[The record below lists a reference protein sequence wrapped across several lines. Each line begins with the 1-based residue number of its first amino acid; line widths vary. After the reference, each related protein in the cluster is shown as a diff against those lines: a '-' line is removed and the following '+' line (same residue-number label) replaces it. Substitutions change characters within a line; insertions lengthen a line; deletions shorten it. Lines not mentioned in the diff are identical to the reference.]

1 MPSPDCI
8 FVHAADLHLDSPFVG
23 LSGRLGNAFGDLA
36 VRASLESMGRLF
48 ALARE
53 HDADFMVIAGDL
65 YDGAKVGVRA
75 KVAFLQEVRAA
86 AAHGLRVLVALGN
99 HDPVDET
106 WYRDGELPENLH
118 IFAPGDPET
127 VSFLARSGRRV
138 EVTGVSY
145 RQRRETENL
154 ALRFPPADPA
164 SLSVAVL
171 HANVGGDPNHDSYAP
186 ASLDDLTRLG
196 YDYFALG
203 HIHRQA
209 VLAERPMVAYSGT
222 LQGRSM
228 KESELGSKGAI
239 LVRHSPTEELSAEF
253 VELAAV
259 RFERIEV
266 EVPDGGETALVEA
279 MAEKVTAAQGALGD
293 LSGLV
298 VRVTLT
304 GSTDDF
310 DFEPEFLEAAAQAL
324 RDRTEGLARPK
335 VFIESLRSKVE
346 GHLELSEVALRPDL
360 AGLLA
365 ASALQAPPLQSD
377 LAALAAGLRAGT
389 LNTSTV
395 KALREIASEG
405 LLGQAELADV
415 AARAYR
421 LAIGPLVG
429 TDARGAR

>member
-1 MPSPDCI
+1 MASPDCT
-8 FVHAADLHLDSPFVG
+8 FVHAADLHLDSPFIG
-23 LSGRLGNAFGDLA
+23 LSGRLGSAFGELA

-53 HDADFMVIAGDL
+53 SEADFMVIAGDL

-75 KVAFLQEVRAA
+75 KVAFLDKVREAGA
-86 AAHGLRVLVALGN
+86 FGLKVLVALGN
-99 HDPVDET
+99 HDPVDEG
-106 WYRDGELPENLH
+106 WYRAGELPENLH
-118 IFAPGDPET
+118 IFAPGEPET
-127 VSFLARSGRRV
+127 VSFLTRSGRRV

-154 ALRFPPADPA
+154 SLRFPAADP
-164 SLSVAVL
+164 SVFSVAVL
-171 HANVGGDPNHDSYAP
+171 HANVGGNPNHDSYAP

-228 KESELGSKGAI
+228 KESELGPKGAMV
-239 LVRHSPTEELSAEF
+239 VRHSPTLGLSAEF

-266 EVPDGGETALVEA
+266 EVPEGGETALVEA
-279 MAEKVTAAQGALGD
+279 MAERVTGAQGELGD

-298 VRVTLT
+298 VRVILT
-304 GSTDDF
+304 GSAEVSGA
-310 DFEPEFLEAAAQAL
+310 EPEFLEAAAQAL
-324 RDRTEGLARPK
+324 RDRVEGLERPK
-335 VFIESLRSKVE
+335 VFVESLESKVE
-346 GHLELSEVALRPDL
+346 ARLDLAEVSLRPDL

-365 ASALQAPPLQSD
+365 ATALEAPPLQTD
-377 LAALAAGLRAGT
+377 PAALAAGLRCRA
-389 LNTSTV
+389 LNTPAV
-395 KALREIASEG
+395 NALREIAAEG
-405 LLGQAELADV
+405 LLGRAELDDV
-415 AARAYR
+415 AARACL

-429 TDARGAR
+429 SDARGAR